1 MTFWKN
7 KRVLVTGHTGF
18 KGAWLSE
25 LLLARGAIVS
35 GVALPPE
42 ERNSLFEQLALSDRM
57 GSAILDIRDAA
68 ALARSVEAF
77 EPEIVLHLAAQ
88 SLVRRSYQDPVANWA
103 TNVMGTVHLLDATR
117 RLNAP
122 VTVVVVTTDKV
133 YENFEWAYAYRE
145 NDPLGGY
152 DPYSASKAAT
162 ELVSTSWRRSFGGDG
177 LKIATARAGN
187 VIGGGDW
194 AQDRLLPDI
203 IRALQVGKPVEIRNP
218 AAIRPWQHVLD
229 PLFGYLQLAEKAYGA
244 AGEAYQSSYNFG
256 PEPMDVVTVRELA
269 ETILQH
275 WPGKWIDASDANAV
289 HESGRLALSIDK
301 ARHELGWT
309 PVWRFNEAIVRTVEW
324 YRLVDGGKDAA
335 DITRDQIAAFEAA
348 R

>member
-1 MTFWKN
+1 MTFWKD
-7 KRVLVTGHTGF
+7 KRVLMTGHTGF
-18 KGAWLSE
+18 KGAWLCE

-42 ERNSLFEQLALSDRM
+42 GQVSLFGQLALSDRM
-57 GSAILDIRDAA
+57 ASAFLDIRDATA
-68 ALARSVEAF
+68 IARSVEAF
-77 EPEIVLHLAAQ
+77 EPNIVLHLAAQ

-122 VTVVVVTTDKV
+122 VTIIVVTTDKV

-162 ELVSTSWRRSFGGDG
+162 ELVSTSWRRSFGCDG

-203 IRALQVGKPVEIRNP
+203 IRALKDGKPVEIRNP

-229 PLFGYLQLAEKAYGA
+229 PLFGYLQLAEKVYGA

-256 PEPMDVVTVRELA
+256 PEPIDVVSVRDLA
-269 ETILQH
+269 ETIFQH
-275 WPGKWIDASDANAV
+275 WPGEWIDASDPKTEY
-289 HESGRLALSIDK
+289 ESGRLALSIDK
-301 ARHELGWT
+301 ARNELGWT
-309 PVWRFNEAIVRTVEW
+309 PVWRFTEAIIRTVEW
-324 YRLVDGGKDAA
+324 YHLVDGGNDAA
-335 DITRDQIAAFEAA
+335 GITREQIAAFEAA